1 MKDNIN
7 NFKKNRFLRKYIE
20 NIVKILF
27 GWCGIIKKSDDLK
40 SLIKIKNFGL

>member
-1 MKDNIN
+1 MKYNIN

-20 NIVKILF
+20 NIVKILI

-40 SLIKIKNFGL
+40 SLI